1 MKKKF
6 LTIFT
11 LFTILYSVNVSA
23 DTLYVHN
30 QPTKDTSKKIEL
42 SVDADDVIIDD
53 KDIEFAWIFKDSEGI
68 ETPIQTEN
76 SVLDDKNGYYWA
88 KGDENGKST
97 LVISYTQFGNGT
109 YLVIARDTLHNMSE
123 PKSIDI
129 NGWDITAPT
138 ATGITIDKTG
148 LMKESI
154 VSLDGASD
162 NIALADKPYILSEI
176 TGWNGTGNTYTKKN
190 SKEAVTGNEFTITK
204 NGDYCI
210 TLTDYAGNIKDFP
223 FRIDNIDRAI
233 PVISSIE
240 YSNNS
245 GAINVTVN
253 ASDNS
258 SEEPLSNYSHSLK
271 YLIADTPEDIE
282 KAAISSWSSSNVLN
296 NKLGGNLAT
305 SGVASYY
312 VGVIDEAG
320 NYAIVPF
327 TINADLV
334 LGKLGTMTKDN
345 LTSYITLTPSGRW
358 TNGDV
363 VCRVDIPSGTF
374 ADDVEYKFNS
384 NAYQISNKKTFT
396 GNGTVT
402 VTVKDKYGNEYVSNT
417 LTIDNIDK
425 TKPTITV
432 TPNSSENKATIE
444 VSDADSKVSK
454 VTIKGTGYLQETTI
468 QDYQTSVAS
477 NSFVYDIH
485 SKGSYTF
492 TAYDEAGNKTE
503 KILEVSGSITDNED
517 LINGLVK
524 NRMTHVPSG
533 WTNTDVELRVALTSE
548 ESLDPLPFSWD
559 GGAYNTSKAITVTEN
574 GTHTLTV
581 KDMYGN
587 TYASGDYVIGNID
600 KTKPTI
606 SVAFTS
612 EDKNTFK
619 ITCLDELSGLLKVT
633 MSGEDNVEHTIKDF
647 LTSAPTTEQVFTN
660 KVPKNGNYTF
670 TAYDLAGNTETF
682 DISVDN
688 AQITNALLDSDSI
701 VSYVTHTP
709 TNWTNGDVTL
719 RLNMPSLEGLAAE
732 PYKWNTSSYK
742 ATSDVV
748 VTCNGDYYV
757 TVKDEYGYE
766 HQSSNYTVSNIDK
779 IAPTVNSS
787 VNANGNVITLDII
800 DEDSAIYGASGLSL
814 VTVTSVK
821 NPTEVTV
828 KDYLVSVTEDT
839 VDYVLSVDDTYT
851 FHIYDR
857 AGNVTEEVVTV
868 TGGKVDNA
876 ELTPSE
882 LKAKLSHTPTKWTNE
897 DVSLR
902 LSLISE
908 EGLAEMP
915 YKWAPDGEFSN
926 SRTAIVHENGNYK
939 VWVKDTFDNVIESEP
954 YTIGNIDKIKPTI
967 STALDNEENTVTIT
981 VGDDL
986 SGISKVTVADMSGK
1000 ETTIKDYYA
1009 TEPLTDTF
1017 DWEVPYKA
1025 TFTFKVYDNAGNWD
1039 YVQNIIINSITD
1051 NEELINGNIKNR
1063 MTHTPTGWTNTDVE
1077 LRIALASEEYLSENP
1092 FKWDS
1097 NAYSKDKTITVTE
1110 NGTHTLTVKDMYG
1123 NEYASG
1129 AYVIGNIDKV
1139 APTISV
1145 AFTSEDKNTFKITCL
1160 DELSGLLKVTMTGED
1175 GIEYTIKDFL
1185 TSAPTTEQIFTNK
1198 VPKNGEYTFKAYDL
1212 AGNTETVAVTV
1223 DNAQVTNALLDKD
1236 SIKGY
1241 ITHQPTEWT
1250 NGDITLRL
1258 NMPSLEGL
1266 AAEPYK
1272 WNTSSYKATSDVVV
1286 TCNGDYY
1293 VTVKD
1298 EYGYEHQSSNYT
1310 VSNIDKIAPTVSHRV
1325 NENNNVITLDIRDED
1340 SNVYGKSGIS
1350 RVTVTS
1356 LKNTTEIT
1364 VKDYLVALTEDSI
1377 EYSLSVDDTYT
1388 FHVYDRAGNVTD
1400 YEVVITGGKVD
1411 NTELTP
1417 SELKAK
1423 LSHTPTKWINEDAT
1437 IRLSLVSEE
1446 GLAEMPYKW
1455 APDGEFSN
1463 SRTAIVHENGNYKV
1477 WVKDT
1482 FGNVIESDAYTIGN
1496 IDKVAP
1502 TIETALDE
1510 RNNTVTITVA
1520 DELSGISKV
1529 TVSDMSGTEH
1539 TIKDYYATEPKS
1551 DTFDWEV
1558 PYKANFTFKVYDNA
1572 GNWNYVQRN
1581 IIDSITDNEDLTDT
1595 GIASHLTHT
1604 PTEWTNKPVTLQI
1617 NLPSFENLN
1626 PIAPFKWDDNAYS
1639 DSKTYVVNEIGSY
1652 VLTIKDKYGN
1662 EISSLPHEVANIDHI
1677 NPTLAVAFNDEQNT
1691 ATITVEEIADS
1702 NGASSG
1708 LDKIT
1713 VTTEGAETTIKTY
1726 LTDTKSDI
1734 YNYTIPKNGKYIF
1747 KVYDRAGNVVTSEE
1761 YEILNA
1767 RTGSDV
1773 LTTTGIRAAI
1783 TQNPYAD
1790 VYTND
1795 SVTLTLILNGETG
1808 LAEVPYRWNGG
1819 DFTNVPSYTV
1829 TENGVYPIDVM
1840 DKYGNIIRS
1849 SYEVRN
1855 IDKNSPSITVKSV
1868 DKGRFIEITANDE
1881 ILGSALGKVVIEGG
1895 ELTESKVV
1903 KDYTDTIYT
1912 DTFRIETPSKGS
1924 FNLTVYDKAGNSSSA
1939 GIEIEDIITD
1949 NSELTVENIT
1959 ASIQSM
1965 QTEWTNSVVP
1975 LKLVL
1980 RNLDNLADE
1989 PYNWSDGV
1997 SETGFSTDNTYNV
2010 DKNGLYFVTV
2020 KDKYGNTFTSEG
2032 YEVDNIDHVV
2042 PEISYSLNDAQTV
2055 MTLNVSDVGS
2065 GVSKIAWQGDAFTGL
2080 VSIKEYLQPVEYEQ
2094 GIEVAIPTN
2103 GNYVVTVYD
2112 AAGNTSTVDVKITD
2126 IKSQN
2131 PLLTP
2136 LGIYGSMK
2144 TYPST
2149 WTNGDVVVTAE
2160 LLNKE
2165 NVLTDGYYWESDCD
2179 IGVDSIANE
2188 WTTHTSFTATSNG
2201 FITLSVKDE
2210 FGTPES
2216 VHVSLPYA
2224 IENIDKTLPTISMQ
2238 LLEDGTVDINV
2249 ADEMSDKYGA
2259 SGIKEISVVDPN
2271 GTMTILKR
2279 NSVGILQDTVNYA
2292 MFLQGQYTFRVEDHA
2307 GNIAEDYLVVNN
2319 DGVATSNTW
2328 LAQGPDA
2335 LTNCLNFTPTGY
2347 TKGSV
2352 MVTLAPTDTTNFATK
2367 PYKFGDDEWQSENYS
2382 VYTENCSFT
2391 VKVRDVNGV
2400 IYESGL
2406 IEINNI
2412 DNIAPN
2418 IASLTADNITDNMA
2432 QITISAN
2439 DACSGVSMINIIGDE
2454 IPNETII
2461 QKYDPGIQSVNCSY
2475 NVKKNGIYRIR
2486 VYDVTGNV
2494 TEGVVTVSGII
2505 DVKNQSMNNTVNNT
2519 VNSTQSSNYSV
2530 TKPRTTTTNIPSKA
2544 VSRTVAAPAAKTT
2557 GTTQN
2562 NFFSAI
2568 TDKISNVKEESKQ
2581 VDVVP
2586 NIKVE
2591 NTAENKVET
2600 TEEAMEEAKV
2610 EKANTVKVSPVVTTS
2625 TTTKLV
2631 QTSSDSPEDIVV
2643 MHRDSQSAQEVVS
2656 DTGNKKGVNII
2667 LGLLVGLVAFS
2678 AIVFG
2683 IRYYYIRKSS

>member
-748 VTCNGDYYV
+748 VTCNGDYFV

-882 LKAKLSHTPTKWTNE
+882 LKAKLSHTPTKWTN
-897 DVSLR
+897 
-902 LSLISE
+902 
-908 EGLAEMP
+908 
-915 YKWAPDGEFSN
+915 
-926 SRTAIVHENGNYK
+926 
-939 VWVKDTFDNVIESEP
+939 
-954 YTIGNIDKIKPTI
+954 
-967 STALDNEENTVTIT
+967 
-981 VGDDL
+981 
-986 SGISKVTVADMSGK
+986 
-1000 ETTIKDYYA
+1000 
-1009 TEPLTDTF
+1009 
-1017 DWEVPYKA
+1017 
-1025 TFTFKVYDNAGNWD
+1025 
-1039 YVQNIIINSITD
+1039 
-1051 NEELINGNIKNR
+1051 
-1063 MTHTPTGWTNTDVE
+1063 
-1077 LRIALASEEYLSENP
+1077 
-1092 FKWDS
+1092 
-1097 NAYSKDKTITVTE
+1097 
-1110 NGTHTLTVKDMYG
+1110 
-1123 NEYASG
+1123 
-1129 AYVIGNIDKV
+1129 
-1139 APTISV
+1139 
-1145 AFTSEDKNTFKITCL
+1145 
-1160 DELSGLLKVTMTGED
+1160 
-1175 GIEYTIKDFL
+1175 
-1185 TSAPTTEQIFTNK
+1185 
-1198 VPKNGEYTFKAYDL
+1198 
-1212 AGNTETVAVTV
+1212 
-1223 DNAQVTNALLDKD
+1223 
-1236 SIKGY
+1236 
-1241 ITHQPTEWT
+1241 
-1250 NGDITLRL
+1250 
-1258 NMPSLEGL
+1258 
-1266 AAEPYK
+1266 
-1272 WNTSSYKATSDVVV
+1272 
-1286 TCNGDYY
+1286 
-1293 VTVKD
+1293 
-1298 EYGYEHQSSNYT
+1298 
-1310 VSNIDKIAPTVSHRV
+1310 
-1325 NENNNVITLDIRDED
+1325 
-1340 SNVYGKSGIS
+1340 
-1350 RVTVTS
+1350 
-1356 LKNTTEIT
+1356 
-1364 VKDYLVALTEDSI
+1364 
-1377 EYSLSVDDTYT
+1377 
-1388 FHVYDRAGNVTD
+1388 
-1400 YEVVITGGKVD
+1400 
-1411 NTELTP
+1411 
-1417 SELKAK
+1417 
-1423 LSHTPTKWINEDAT
+1423 
-1437 IRLSLVSEE
+1437 
-1446 GLAEMPYKW
+1446 
-1455 APDGEFSN
+1455 
-1463 SRTAIVHENGNYKV
+1463 
-1477 WVKDT
+1477 
-1482 FGNVIESDAYTIGN
+1482 
-1496 IDKVAP
+1496 
-1502 TIETALDE
+1502 
-1510 RNNTVTITVA
+1510 
-1520 DELSGISKV
+1520 
-1529 TVSDMSGTEH
+1529 
-1539 TIKDYYATEPKS
+1539 
-1551 DTFDWEV
+1551 
-1558 PYKANFTFKVYDNA
+1558 
-1572 GNWNYVQRN
+1572 
-1581 IIDSITDNEDLTDT
+1581 
-1595 GIASHLTHT
+1595 
-1604 PTEWTNKPVTLQI
+1604 
-1617 NLPSFENLN
+1617 
-1626 PIAPFKWDDNAYS
+1626 
-1639 DSKTYVVNEIGSY
+1639 
-1652 VLTIKDKYGN
+1652 
-1662 EISSLPHEVANIDHI
+1662 
-1677 NPTLAVAFNDEQNT
+1677 
-1691 ATITVEEIADS
+1691 
-1702 NGASSG
+1702 
-1708 LDKIT
+1708 
-1713 VTTEGAETTIKTY
+1713 
-1726 LTDTKSDI
+1726 
-1734 YNYTIPKNGKYIF
+1734 
-1747 KVYDRAGNVVTSEE
+1747 
-1761 YEILNA
+1761 
-1767 RTGSDV
+1767 
-1773 LTTTGIRAAI
+1773 
-1783 TQNPYAD
+1783 
-1790 VYTND
+1790 
-1795 SVTLTLILNGETG
+1795 
-1808 LAEVPYRWNGG
+1808 
-1819 DFTNVPSYTV
+1819 
-1829 TENGVYPIDVM
+1829 
-1840 DKYGNIIRS
+1840 
-1849 SYEVRN
+1849 
-1855 IDKNSPSITVKSV
+1855 
-1868 DKGRFIEITANDE
+1868 
-1881 ILGSALGKVVIEGG
+1881 
-1895 ELTESKVV
+1895 
-1903 KDYTDTIYT
+1903 
-1912 DTFRIETPSKGS
+1912 
-1924 FNLTVYDKAGNSSSA
+1924 
-1939 GIEIEDIITD
+1939 
-1949 NSELTVENIT
+1949 
-1959 ASIQSM
+1959 
-1965 QTEWTNSVVP
+1965 
-1975 LKLVL
+1975 
-1980 RNLDNLADE
+1980 
-1989 PYNWSDGV
+1989 
-1997 SETGFSTDNTYNV
+1997 
-2010 DKNGLYFVTV
+2010 
-2020 KDKYGNTFTSEG
+2020 
-2032 YEVDNIDHVV
+2032 
-2042 PEISYSLNDAQTV
+2042 
-2055 MTLNVSDVGS
+2055 
-2065 GVSKIAWQGDAFTGL
+2065 
-2080 VSIKEYLQPVEYEQ
+2080 
-2094 GIEVAIPTN
+2094 
-2103 GNYVVTVYD
+2103 
-2112 AAGNTSTVDVKITD
+2112 
-2126 IKSQN
+2126 
-2131 PLLTP
+2131 
-2136 LGIYGSMK
+2136 
-2144 TYPST
+2144 
-2149 WTNGDVVVTAE
+2149 
-2160 LLNKE
+2160 
-2165 NVLTDGYYWESDCD
+2165 
-2179 IGVDSIANE
+2179 
-2188 WTTHTSFTATSNG
+2188 
-2201 FITLSVKDE
+2201 
-2210 FGTPES
+2210 
-2216 VHVSLPYA
+2216 
-2224 IENIDKTLPTISMQ
+2224 
-2238 LLEDGTVDINV
+2238 
-2249 ADEMSDKYGA
+2249 
-2259 SGIKEISVVDPN
+2259 
-2271 GTMTILKR
+2271 
-2279 NSVGILQDTVNYA
+2279 
-2292 MFLQGQYTFRVEDHA
+2292 
-2307 GNIAEDYLVVNN
+2307 
-2319 DGVATSNTW
+2319 
-2328 LAQGPDA
+2328 
-2335 LTNCLNFTPTGY
+2335 
-2347 TKGSV
+2347 
-2352 MVTLAPTDTTNFATK
+2352 
-2367 PYKFGDDEWQSENYS
+2367 
-2382 VYTENCSFT
+2382 
-2391 VKVRDVNGV
+2391 
-2400 IYESGL
+2400 
-2406 IEINNI
+2406 
-2412 DNIAPN
+2412 
-2418 IASLTADNITDNMA
+2418 
-2432 QITISAN
+2432 
-2439 DACSGVSMINIIGDE
+2439 
-2454 IPNETII
+2454 
-2461 QKYDPGIQSVNCSY
+2461 
-2475 NVKKNGIYRIR
+2475 
-2486 VYDVTGNV
+2486 
-2494 TEGVVTVSGII
+2494 
-2505 DVKNQSMNNTVNNT
+2505 
-2519 VNSTQSSNYSV
+2519 
-2530 TKPRTTTTNIPSKA
+2530 
-2544 VSRTVAAPAAKTT
+2544 
-2557 GTTQN
+2557 
-2562 NFFSAI
+2562 
-2568 TDKISNVKEESKQ
+2568 
-2581 VDVVP
+2581 
-2586 NIKVE
+2586 
-2591 NTAENKVET
+2591 
-2600 TEEAMEEAKV
+2600 
-2610 EKANTVKVSPVVTTS
+2610 
-2625 TTTKLV
+2625 
-2631 QTSSDSPEDIVV
+2631 
-2643 MHRDSQSAQEVVS
+2643 
-2656 DTGNKKGVNII
+2656 
-2667 LGLLVGLVAFS
+2667 
-2678 AIVFG
+2678 
-2683 IRYYYIRKSS
+2683 

>member
-258 SEEPLSNYSHSLK
+258 SEEPLSNYSHGLK
-271 YLIADTPEDIE
+271 YLIADTPDDIE

-384 NAYQISNKKTFT
+384 NAYQTSNKKTFT

-417 LTIDNIDK
+417 LTIDNIDN

-432 TPNSSENKATIE
+432 TPNSSENRATIE

-468 QDYQTSVAS
+468 KDYQTSVAS

-559 GGAYNTSKAITVTEN
+559 GGAYGTSKAITVTEN

-606 SVAFTS
+606 SVDFTS

-619 ITCLDELSGLLKVT
+619 ITCLDALSGLLKVT
-633 MSGEDNVEHTIKDF
+633 MTGEDNVEHTIKDF
-647 LTSAPTTEQVFTN
+647 LTSAPTTEQTFTN
-660 KVPKNGNYTF
+660 KVPKNGEYTF
-670 TAYDLAGNTETF
+670 KAYDLAGNTETVAVT
-682 DISVDN
+682 VDN
-688 AQITNALLDSDSI
+688 AQVTNALLDSDSI

-748 VTCNGDYYV
+748 VTCNGDYFV

-766 HQSSNYTVSNIDK
+766 HPSDNY
-779 IAPTVNSS
+779 
-787 VNANGNVITLDII
+787 
-800 DEDSAIYGASGLSL
+800 
-814 VTVTSVK
+814 
-821 NPTEVTV
+821 
-828 KDYLVSVTEDT
+828 
-839 VDYVLSVDDTYT
+839 
-851 FHIYDR
+851 HI
-857 AGNVTEEVVTV
+857 
-868 TGGKVDNA
+868 
-876 ELTPSE
+876 
-882 LKAKLSHTPTKWTNE
+882 
-897 DVSLR
+897 
-902 LSLISE
+902 
-908 EGLAEMP
+908 
-915 YKWAPDGEFSN
+915 
-926 SRTAIVHENGNYK
+926 
-939 VWVKDTFDNVIESEP
+939 
-954 YTIGNIDKIKPTI
+954 
-967 STALDNEENTVTIT
+967 
-981 VGDDL
+981 
-986 SGISKVTVADMSGK
+986 
-1000 ETTIKDYYA
+1000 
-1009 TEPLTDTF
+1009 
-1017 DWEVPYKA
+1017 
-1025 TFTFKVYDNAGNWD
+1025 
-1039 YVQNIIINSITD
+1039 
-1051 NEELINGNIKNR
+1051 
-1063 MTHTPTGWTNTDVE
+1063 
-1077 LRIALASEEYLSENP
+1077 
-1092 FKWDS
+1092 
-1097 NAYSKDKTITVTE
+1097 
-1110 NGTHTLTVKDMYG
+1110 
-1123 NEYASG
+1123 
-1129 AYVIGNIDKV
+1129 
-1139 APTISV
+1139 
-1145 AFTSEDKNTFKITCL
+1145 
-1160 DELSGLLKVTMTGED
+1160 
-1175 GIEYTIKDFL
+1175 
-1185 TSAPTTEQIFTNK
+1185 
-1198 VPKNGEYTFKAYDL
+1198 
-1212 AGNTETVAVTV
+1212 
-1223 DNAQVTNALLDKD
+1223 
-1236 SIKGY
+1236 
-1241 ITHQPTEWT
+1241 
-1250 NGDITLRL
+1250 
-1258 NMPSLEGL
+1258 
-1266 AAEPYK
+1266 
-1272 WNTSSYKATSDVVV
+1272 
-1286 TCNGDYY
+1286 
-1293 VTVKD
+1293 
-1298 EYGYEHQSSNYT
+1298 
-1310 VSNIDKIAPTVSHRV
+1310 SNIDKIAPTVSHRV

-1388 FHVYDRAGNVTD
+1388 FHVYDRAGNVAD

-1455 APDGEFSN
+1455 SPDGEFSN

-1482 FGNVIESDAYTIGN
+1482 FGNVIESDAYVIGN
-1496 IDKVAP
+1496 IDKVKP
-1502 TIETALDE
+1502 TIETVLDE

-1639 DSKTYVVNEIGSY
+1639 NSKTYVVNEIGSY

-1829 TENGVYPIDVM
+1829 TENGVYPIEVM

-1855 IDKNSPSITVKSV
+1855 IDKNNPSITVKAV

-2418 IASLTADNITDNMA
+2418 IASLTADNITDDMA

-2461 QKYDPGIQSVNCSY
+2461 QKYDSGIQSVNCSY

-2530 TKPRTTTTNIPSKA
+2530 TKPRTTTTNTPSKA
-2544 VSRTVAAPAAKTT
+2544 VSRTVAAPAEKTT

-2568 TDKISNVKEESKQ
+2568 TDKISNVKEEPKQ

-2600 TEEAMEEAKV
+2600 TEEAKV